1 MSGSREEGVKR
12 CPGCG
17 KDEPVSQFTRDKRR
31 WDGLSFYCRNCR
43 LQRERTSLAKRRGRP
58 PMLRRAVD
66 IDVPADH
73 KWCPDCDRVKPLE
86 EFPRNRN
93 TPNGRA
99 VYCKPCHNARGRAA
113 LEKVGGARTYHL
125 KRRYGVTA
133 AEVEA
138 MVAAQGGRCAVCRE
152 APAEHVDHDHRTGR
166 VRGVLC
172 FNCNGG
178 LGQFRDRDDLMARA
192 IAYLQGAT
200 WPELLDREGISL
212 GISSPPESLL
222 SRSS

>member
-12 CPGCG
+12 CPDCG

-125 KRRYGVTA
+125 KRRYGVRRRRWRRWWRRRVGGARSAGRRRPSTSTTTTA
-133 AEVEA
+133 PVGFAGSSA
-138 MVAAQGGRCAVCRE
+138 STATAVS
-152 APAEHVDHDHRTGR
+152 GSS
-166 VRGVLC
+166 
-172 FNCNGG
+172 
-178 LGQFRDRDDLMARA
+178 
-192 IAYLQGAT
+192 AT
-200 WPELLDREGISL
+200 ATT
-212 GISSPPESLL
+212 
-222 SRSS
+222 